1 MKHPIPLFKMR
12 LNRILPRSLDLRH
25 RLFLAFALFFICP
38 NIGFVYF
45 AFKYDMLSDRYVPFF
60 FLSVLILSFLGL
72 LILRRF
78 FDKITTASLD
88 IAKTVHETNPN
99 KPLAETANELETI
112 VTSFHSLEKELRS
125 SCQYLERK
133 NAEIMTLKEL
143 SELCYMTFNADD
155 LLSITL
161 ERALKLV
168 DADIGSILM
177 MDSKDR
183 DFFVVHA
190 SIGLSN
196 HAQKGDQIVFDE
208 SIAKYAFIN
217 KSPILVSDIEKD
229 SRFGRTAR
237 PQYATKSF
245 ILLPLKSIQEV
256 IGVLSISRRFSEKPF
271 SQEDV
276 DVLIPLVSNAAF
288 TYDNLRLIAD
298 NEEKNQFLK
307 TMGAVSQTVNS
318 SLRGSELLH
327 AMLQDIRSNI
337 RYDVA
342 VLLDLTPGVT
352 NRLSV
357 VDFLAFVPT
366 GLKREAIYEDPGPA
380 LDKAIRQQSSIVID
394 GSSSLSHPLE
404 KELCLDG
411 TPYPCLLMPL
421 KVEGQSTGVLILC
434 RIDPVR
440 LSGKDLLLNM
450 LSDALSQ
457 AIEKEKLL
465 LSSIR
470 RNRALET
477 LRQIGY
483 TLSTVTFDIEKVLK
497 HTMEMTRIV
506 FNVQAG
512 ILYFIK
518 ENQLVSEVMFNGG
531 KGAES
536 RFSLHLGQGIAGY
549 AAARG
554 ETIVVQDAQHYPH
567 FDGAFDLTT
576 GFRTFS
582 SLCVPMI
589 SQGKVIGVIE
599 LLNKIEGHFDDND
612 EHLLQSISTSVSI
625 AMENNRL
632 YRETLAMAESER
644 EIRNVFQKFV
654 PKEIVDKITL
664 GVEAGDTSP
673 IEEFRSLTLLNI
685 DIRGFSPMSKQIGPR
700 KTVAMLNQYFS
711 TMGNIVF
718 KHHGIVDKY
727 LGDGFLALFG
737 APVSSTSDA
746 DNAVTAAREMQQAIT
761 NLNREF
767 SDRYHVTL
775 VMGIAVHTGEV
786 VVGNIGFEKKMDYT
800 VIGDAVNFVFKL
812 QSVCKAWPN
821 QVLISEKTLQATQ
834 SPPQT
839 EDIGGFE
846 IEGGT
851 DPLKIYRVLG

>member
-1 MKHPIPLFKMR
+1 LVSTFKKQ
-12 LNRILPRSLDLRH
+12 LNRIFPHGLGLRH

-38 NIGFVYF
+38 NIGFIYF
-45 AFKYDMLSDRYVPFF
+45 AFKYDMLSDRYVPVF
-60 FLSVLILSFLGL
+60 FLAVLILSFIGL
-72 LILRRF
+72 VTLRKF
-78 FDKITTASLD
+78 FDRITSVSLD
-88 IAKTVHETNPN
+88 ISQSAQETTPN
-99 KPLAETANELETI
+99 KPLVETATELETI
-112 VTSFHSLEKELRS
+112 VTSFHTLERELRS
-125 SCQYLERK
+125 SCQYLDRK

-168 DADIGSILM
+168 DADVGSILM
-177 MDSKDR
+177 LDSKDR
-183 DFFVVHA
+183 DSLVVHA
-190 SIGLSN
+190 TIGLAG
-196 HAQKGDQIVFDE
+196 HTQKGDQIVFND

-229 SRFGRTAR
+229 PRFGRSSR

-256 IGVLSISRRFSEKPF
+256 IGVLSISRRFNDEPF
-271 SQEDV
+271 TQEDV

-288 TYDNLRLIAD
+288 TYDNLRLIAE
-298 NEEKNQFLK
+298 NEEINQFLK

-318 SLRGSELLH
+318 SLRGSELLQ
-327 AMLQDIRSNI
+327 AVLQDIRGHIN
-337 RYDVA
+337 YDIA
-342 VLLDLTPGVT
+342 VILDLPPGAPKQ
-352 NRLSV
+352 LSV
-357 VDFLAFVPT
+357 VDFLAFIPT
-366 GLKREAIYEDPGPA
+366 GLSRGMTYKDPGPA
-380 LDKAIRQQSSIVID
+380 LEKAIRQQSSIVIEND
-394 GSSSLSHPLE
+394 SSLSHPLE
-404 KELCLDG
+404 KELCLEG
-411 TPYPCLLMPL
+411 LPYPCLLIPL
-421 KVEGQSTGVLILC
+421 KVEGRTTGVLILC
-434 RIDPVR
+434 RIDPLL
-440 LSGKDLLLNM
+440 LSGKDMLLNM

-457 AIEKEKLL
+457 AIEKEKLV
-465 LSSIR
+465 LSSLR
-470 RNRALET
+470 HNQALET

-483 TLSTVTFDIEKVLK
+483 TLSTITLDLEKVLK
-497 HTMEMTRIV
+497 HTMEMNRIV
-506 FNVQAG
+506 FNVAAG

-518 ENQLVSEVMFNGG
+518 ENRLISEVTFNINIENVPEDG
-531 KGAES
+531 
-536 RFSLHLGQGIAGY
+536 FSLHLGQGIAGY

-554 ETIVVQDAQHYPH
+554 ETIVVQDAQKYPH
-567 FDGAFDLTT
+567 FDGAFDRAT

-599 LLNKIEGHFDDND
+599 LLNKIEGSFDDND

-632 YRETLAMAESER
+632 YRETLAMAENER
-644 EIRNVFQKFV
+644 GIRNVFQKFV
-654 PKEIVDKITL
+654 PKAIVDKITL
-664 GVEAGDTSP
+664 GVESGDTIP

-685 DIRGFSPMSKQIGPR
+685 DIRGFSPISKRIGPR

-711 TMGNIVF
+711 IMGNIVF
-718 KHHGIVDKY
+718 KHYGIVDKY

-746 DNAVTAAREMQQAIT
+746 DNAVAAAREMQQAIADM
-761 NLNREF
+761 NREF

-775 VMGIAVHTGEV
+775 VLGITIHTGEV

-800 VIGDAVNFVFKL
+800 VIGDAVNFLFKL
-812 QSVCKAWPN
+812 QSLCKAWPN
-821 QVLISEKTLQATQ
+821 QILISEKTLEATQ

-839 EDIGGFE
+839 DEVGSFE

-851 DPLKIYRVLG
+851 DPLKIYRVRE